1 MVLLKK
7 PKLQR
12 SPSLSEQVAKFLVSE
27 LEKGSLQPGY
37 PLPSEAQLSDQF
49 DVSRT
54 VIREALARLKYDGLL
69 ETKQGSK
76 SIVAEPGTKRVF
88 RLDRLEVTDSAE
100 IGHLYEF
107 RTILESEAAALA
119 AKRRSQRDLAKLHR
133 ILETLDQ
140 AVLDGLDG
148 TSANVDF
155 HMAIVE
161 ASGNPFLKDFM
172 QFFSGKIWDLVQ
184 ADRDHSNQ
192 KGLPPDVQ
200 QEHASIYE
208 AISAGNPE
216 KARRAIRSHLKNA
229 AKRRGVSIFSANISN
244 LNILFAPES
253 QSLLIINNL

>member
-12 SPSLSEQVAKFLVSE
+12 SPSLPEQVAKFLASE

-76 SIVAEPGTKRVF
+76 SIVAGPGTKRVF
-88 RLDRLEVTDSAE
+88 RLDRLEVTDLAE

-119 AKRRSQRDLAKLHR
+119 AKRRSQRDLAKLHH

-140 AVLDGLDG
+140 AVRDGLDG

-200 QEHASIYE
+200 QEHGSIYE

-216 KARRAIRSHLKNA
+216 KARRAIRAHLKNA
-229 AKRRGVSIFSANISN
+229 AKRRGVSIFSAK
-244 LNILFAPES
+244 
-253 QSLLIINNL
+253 